1 MKTFFSNLS
10 KLIVMKGF
18 SYYVCP
24 HCGNVLASSSP
35 LSPSCC
41 GNEIA
46 ALMLSEAFSSLSLPV
61 RKDGDEIIVSL
72 THPMRKDEYVTF
84 IAIES
89 YDTLV
94 LKKLYAEWNEDVIF
108 PYMKGR
114 LVWATSSGKGYFQ
127 KLI

>member
-1 MKTFFSNLS
+1 
-10 KLIVMKGF
+10 
-18 SYYVCP
+18 
-24 HCGNVLASSSP
+24 
-35 LSPSCC
+35 
-41 GNEIA
+41 
-46 ALMLSEAFSSLSLPV
+46 MLSEAPSSLSLPV

-89 YDTLV
+89 YDALV

-114 LVWATSSGKGYFQ
+114 LVWSTSTGKGYFQ